1 MTLPEC
7 PKWIHQTLED
17 MKAIDIQSFEVSQ
30 LTDVTDY
37 MIVCSGTSS
46 TQIKAIANKLIDA
59 SKENHLRPL
68 GIEGLESAEWILVDL
83 GDVVV
88 HVMHPTARATY
99 KLESLWKQT
108 KANRES
114 ASSSHHHED

>member
-7 PKWIHQTLED
+7 PKWITQSLED

-46 TQIKAIANKLIDA
+46 TQIKAIANKLVDV

-88 HVMHPTARATY
+88 HVMHPNARATY
-99 KLESLWKQT
+99 DLESLWKQT

-114 ASSSHHHED
+114 ASSAHRHED